1 MQAVRLADSD
11 PATVRAGEGLDLD
24 TLDGAEDV
32 AIPTFGIQKFNFSV
46 ITFVV

>member
-1 MQAVRLADSD
+1 MKSVILADCNPS
-11 PATVRAGEGLDLD
+11 TVRASEGLDLD

-46 ITFVV
+46 VTL